1 MSCGRSPNQEVK
13 PKDAFC
19 VSRRRNATPHHG
31 PVRTTSK
38 TCPMYVVA
46 FDRPKHTST
55 FLFSQFCWMN
65 KEELPEGATCGV
77 RFTTLTIDTS
87 QYLHWLCARF
97 LAAGGSLVRGSV
109 QHISQLSEG
118 GARAFGGLAKVAHAP
133 LRYSA
138 ILTSL

>member
-1 MSCGRSPNQEVK
+1 MK
-13 PKDAFC
+13 
-19 VSRRRNATPHHG
+19 
-31 PVRTTSK
+31 
-38 TCPMYVVA
+38 
-46 FDRPKHTST
+46 
-55 FLFSQFCWMN
+55 

-118 GARAFGGLAKVAHAP
+118 GARAFGGSAKVVHA
-133 LRYSA
+133 LLTYHA